1 MDTVAAKQ
9 FLISRVIAEA
19 ELERVP
25 LSDVET
31 KMLHFTEVHPSL
43 PDIYD
48 VYMPS
53 LNVTTTATS
62 MRRKSRSF
70 EKRSR

>member
-25 LSDVET
+25 LSDVEK
-31 KMLHFTEVHPSL
+31 KMLHFTEVSSVIP
-43 PDIYD
+43 
-48 VYMPS
+48 
-53 LNVTTTATS
+53 
-62 MRRKSRSF
+62 
-70 EKRSR
+70 

>member
-9 FLISRVIAEA
+9 FLISRVIEEA

-25 LSDVET
+25 LSDVE
-31 KMLHFTEVHPSL
+31 M
-43 PDIYD
+43 
-48 VYMPS
+48 S

-62 MRRKSRSF
+62 MKRKSRVS
-70 EKRSR
+70 

>member
-25 LSDVET
+25 LSDVEK

-48 VYMPS
+48 VY
-53 LNVTTTATS
+53 AE
-62 MRRKSRSF
+62 F
-70 EKRSR
+70 ERDYNSDEYEKKVAEF

>member
-25 LSDVET
+25 LSDVEM
-31 KMLHFTEVHPSL
+31 KMLHFTEVSSVIP
-43 PDIYD
+43 
-48 VYMPS
+48 
-53 LNVTTTATS
+53 
-62 MRRKSRSF
+62 
-70 EKRSR
+70 